1 MLSMSDLCSGE
12 GEGLIVEWCLCEL
25 LQDLSCSWPH
35 HTQHSIV
42 RGDVAE
48 CDRGR
53 EVTGDPGSH
62 VGHMRG
68 RTHYKVPEEGGGGG
82 GKEEGGRRGGEG
94 GGRCVEEKRERV
106 CQKTNLFCDSLVTV
120 QSVWYPPC

>member
-1 MLSMSDLCSGE
+1 MSDLCSGE

-82 GKEEGGRRGGEG
+82 GGKRRREEGEGRRRREEEAEEGG
-94 GGRCVEEKRERV
+94 GGRRRE
-106 CQKTNLFCDSLVTV
+106 
-120 QSVWYPPC
+120 